1 MRLNVIGFALGV
13 WLLQTQSDLPALGWL
28 GGAPALALIA
38 VWSFEP
44 HKAVTRVAVRAL
56 AFMLCF
62 ACGFVWAWWLAAAR
76 VAEELPQV
84 WEARDL
90 EIVGVVATLPQPYQ
104 RSLRFEFDVERVLTP
119 EASVPSHI
127 ALSWWGSPARDE
139 RPATLPELRPG
150 ERWLLSVRL
159 RRPHGSLNP
168 HGFDYEAWL
177 FERNIRAIGYVRPRA
192 GSRRIADFVMRPAYA
207 IERLRLT
214 IRDGMEKALPD
225 APYAGVLSALVIGD
239 QRAISQEQWQVF
251 TRTGVNHLMS
261 SA

>member
-1 MRLNVIGFALGV
+1 M
-13 WLLQTQSDLPALGWL
+13 
-28 GGAPALALIA
+28 
-38 VWSFEP
+38 
-44 HKAVTRVAVRAL
+44 
-56 AFMLCF
+56 
-62 ACGFVWAWWLAAAR
+62 
-76 VAEELPQV
+76 
-84 WEARDL
+84 
-90 EIVGVVATLPQPYQ
+90 
-104 RSLRFEFDVERVLTP
+104 RFEFDVERVLTP

-177 FERNIRAIGYVRPRA
+177 FERNIRAISYVRPRA

-214 IRDGMEKALPD
+214 IRDRMEKALPD
-225 APYAGVLSALVIGD
+225 APYAGVLAALVIGD
-239 QRAISQEQWQVF
+239 QRAISPEQWQVF

-261 SA
+261 ISGLHVTMLSGLAFAPAAWLWRRSPRLLLWVPARKGALRHLRRLWLRVARGLRRPGAAHGICVDLRDGAYA